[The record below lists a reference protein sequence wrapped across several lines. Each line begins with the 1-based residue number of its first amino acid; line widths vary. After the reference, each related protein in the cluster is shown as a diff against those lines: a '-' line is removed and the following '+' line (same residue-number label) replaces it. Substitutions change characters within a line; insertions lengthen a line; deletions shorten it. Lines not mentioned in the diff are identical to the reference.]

1 MSYGKC
7 GSIPV
12 NVGKYLAE
20 SAKCTHRSKIK
31 EMDYEVCMYLTY
43 NGNYGNTT
51 EMEKHRK
58 KKVKNGKHL
67 QSS

>member
-1 MSYGKC
+1 MSYRKC

-12 NVGKYLAE
+12 NIGQNLPNALIVPKLKKWAT
-20 SAKCTHRSKIK
+20 KLLCTSHKMEIT
-31 EMDYEVCMYLTY
+31 ETP
-43 NGNYGNTT
+43 T

-58 KKVKNGKHL
+58 KKVKNRKHL

>member
-1 MSYGKC
+1 M
-7 GSIPV
+7 PV
-12 NVGKYLAE
+12 NIGQNLPDALIVTKLKKWAT
-20 SAKCTHRSKIK
+20 KFVCTSHK
-31 EMDYEVCMYLTY
+31 MDITEEP
-43 NGNYGNTT
+43 T

>member
-1 MSYGKC
+1 MPV
-7 GSIPV
+7 SIGQSLPNALIV
-12 NVGKYLAE
+12 PKLKKWATKFV
-20 SAKCTHRSKIK
+20 CTSHIMGIM
-31 EMDYEVCMYLTY
+31 ETP
-43 NGNYGNTT
+43 T